1 METSLTPSVS
11 YTNDLITSGYAVP
24 NANGYAVIG
33 SNMVA
38 STIFFQPNGSPV
50 LEIKPNG
57 DIKWKDRII
66 EGDDEF
72 REAVI
77 GFYKYINGGC
87 RL

>member
-11 YTNDLITSGYAVP
+11 YTNDLITS
-24 NANGYAVIG
+24 GYAVIG